1 LNSSERCQVR
11 ELNYMDIF
19 SRAQNFISKKSD
31 SNLIIAIFG
40 IIYFASQIKI
50 ASIVHPLGIDMLR
63 IQTTLSSDSF
73 KEIASGWIASGQIG
87 LYYKH
92 FYFDNFHPIW
102 YSIFL
107 SLLIARAFKINN
119 INPKFNFFILTPFVA
134 GVCDLI
140 ENMMHL
146 YFLADLKRA
155 TPVLV
160 ALSGLATN
168 TKWFLAL
175 SGVAIIT
182 ILIGVWVVKTFI
194 IKKK

>member
-1 LNSSERCQVR
+1 MN
-11 ELNYMDIF
+11 IF
-19 SRAQNFISKKSD
+19 SRAENFISRKSD
-31 SNLIIAIFG
+31 SNLMIAIFG

-63 IQTTLSSDSF
+63 IQTTLSSNTF
-73 KEIASGWIASGQIG
+73 KEIASGWIASGQIV

-107 SLLIARAFKINN
+107 SLLIARSFKINN
-119 INPKFNFFILTPFVA
+119 ISPKFNFIILTPFVA
-134 GVCDLI
+134 GICDFF

-146 YFLADLKRA
+146 YFLADLRRA
-155 TPVLV
+155 TPKLV
-160 ALSGLATN
+160 ALSGVATN

-175 SGVAIIT
+175 SGVAIVS
-182 ILIGVWVVKTFI
+182 ILIGISILKIFI
-194 IKKK
+194 MKKK

>member
-1 LNSSERCQVR
+1 
-11 ELNYMDIF
+11 MDIF

-155 TPVLV
+155 IPVLV

-175 SGVAIIT
+175 SGVAIVT